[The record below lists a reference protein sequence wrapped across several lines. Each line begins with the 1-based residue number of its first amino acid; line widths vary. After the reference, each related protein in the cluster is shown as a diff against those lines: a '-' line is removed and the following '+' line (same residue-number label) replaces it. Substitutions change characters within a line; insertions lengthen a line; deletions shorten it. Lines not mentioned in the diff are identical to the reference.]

1 MSRRRVSKF
10 YIPGACANTRS
21 NNLNFKSLS
30 PSNFN
35 CDRVQGFDADTC
47 NKVIDQ
53 GEPISAE
60 SVGKPMLVLWH
71 ASVCGR
77 MQ

>member
-53 GEPISAE
+53 GEAAT
-60 SVGKPMLVLWH
+60 
-71 ASVCGR
+71 ASSPGN
-77 MQ
+77 